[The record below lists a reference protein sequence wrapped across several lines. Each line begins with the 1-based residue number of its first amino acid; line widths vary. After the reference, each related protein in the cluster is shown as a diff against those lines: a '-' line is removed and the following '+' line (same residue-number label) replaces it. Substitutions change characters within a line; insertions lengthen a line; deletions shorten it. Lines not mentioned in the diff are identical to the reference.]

1 MMALEKSIR
10 RIADINDGVNMTYH
24 QLKGL
29 QVVFNG
35 AESYTILSFAGYV
48 DKATRQADGDPVGGI
63 RVKIDGVPKGSKPAE
78 IQDWAYVEAKKNAMF
93 TGALDV

>member
-1 MMALEKSIR
+1 MALQKQMR

-24 QLKGL
+24 KLNGL

-35 AESYTILSFAGYV
+35 PDSYTILSFAGWV
-48 DKATRQADGDPVGGI
+48 DEATRRADGDPIGGV
-63 RVKIDGVPKGSKPAE
+63 RVKIDGVPKGLKPSE
-78 IQDWAYVEAKKNAMF
+78 VQDWAYVEAKKDAAF